1 MAVSH
6 GLLALHGN
14 GGGLNLSDC
23 PVCFCCFQM
32 TGPLLLRKG
41 DDKPIRVGG
50 LQPKPTDLTGCKA
63 ACVLQALCVNSILLH
78 FC

>member
-1 MAVSH
+1 
-6 GLLALHGN
+6 
-14 GGGLNLSDC
+14 
-23 PVCFCCFQM
+23 M

-63 ACVLQALCVNSILLH
+63 ACVLQALCVNSMLLLAG
-78 FC
+78 